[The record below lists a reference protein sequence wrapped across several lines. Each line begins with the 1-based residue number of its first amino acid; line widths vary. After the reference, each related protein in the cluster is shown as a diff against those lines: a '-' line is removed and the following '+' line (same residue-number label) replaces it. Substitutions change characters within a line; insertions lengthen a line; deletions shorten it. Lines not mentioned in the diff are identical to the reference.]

1 MEVRK
6 IINILIDELPNTVKI
21 DNEEYK
27 INSGF
32 RESILFELMM
42 QDTSISEEDKIITAL
57 ELYYPV
63 IPENI
68 NEAIEQILWFYRCG
82 KEITSS
88 KGNGKGKSITQIY
101 SFEHDDD
108 YIYAA
113 FMDQYNI
120 DLQDI
125 EYLHW
130 WKFKAM
136 FKSLKEDNEIVKI
149 MGYRSMDLSKI
160 KDKEQKAYYTKM
172 RKLYEIPISKDER
185 EKLDEITKALHLGKN
200 VNNLL

>member
-1 MEVRK
+1 M
-6 IINILIDELPNTVKI
+6 NILVDLLPIAVEI
-21 DNEEYK
+21 DNKNYE
-27 INSGF
+27 INSDF
-32 RESILFELMM
+32 RTSILFELLM
-42 QDTSISEEDKIITAL
+42 QDSSIGEEDKIITAL

-68 NEAIEQILWFYRCG
+68 NEAIEQMLWFYRCG

-88 KGNGKGKSITQIY
+88 KGNGKGKSVTRIY

-160 KDKEQKAYYTKM
+160 KSKEEKAYYKKM
-172 RKLYEIPISKDER
+172 CKLYEIPISKDER
-185 EKLDEITKALHLGKN
+185 EKLDEITEALLLGKN

>member
-1 MEVRK
+1 M
-6 IINILIDELPNTVKI
+6 NILVDLLPIAVEI
-21 DNEEYK
+21 DNKNYE
-27 INSGF
+27 INSDF
-32 RESILFELMM
+32 RTSILFELLM
-42 QDTSISEEDKIITAL
+42 QDSSIGEEDKIITAL

-68 NEAIEQILWFYRCG
+68 NEAIEQMLWFYRCG

-88 KGNGKGKSITQIY
+88 KGNGKGKRVTQIY

-136 FKSLKEDNEIVKI
+136 FKSIKEDNEIVKI

-160 KDKEQKAYYTKM
+160 KSKEEKAYYKKM
-172 RKLYEIPISKDER
+172 QELYKLPMPKDEQ
-185 EKLDEITKALHLGKN
+185 EKLDDI
-200 VNNLL
+200 NNILLNGGDLSRVL